1 MDTLECIESRR
12 SVRKYLDL
20 PLEFEKVGN
29 ILNAGRLAPC
39 AGNVQDW
46 KFILVTD
53 ADLRKQLAEAAMQQ
67 HWMVNA
73 PVHIVICS
81 VPAKAERMYGK
92 RGEELYSIQDCAA
105 AAQNMLLAAHAQG
118 VASCWVS
125 AFADHMVRRVLSI
138 PDSARPMA
146 IITLGYADEE
156 PSKPQ
161 KLTLDNV
168 TYIERWGD
176 RIKDFPA
183 YLGYYSQHVAK
194 AAIASKE
201 AIRRLVE
208 KWAK

>member
-1 MDTLECIESRR
+1 
-12 SVRKYLDL
+12 
-20 PLEFEKVGN
+20 
-29 ILNAGRLAPC
+29 
-39 AGNVQDW
+39 
-46 KFILVTD
+46 
-53 ADLRKQLAEAAMQQ
+53 
-67 HWMVNA
+67 
-73 PVHIVICS
+73 
-81 VPAKAERMYGK
+81 
-92 RGEELYSIQDCAA
+92 
-105 AAQNMLLAAHAQG
+105 
-118 VASCWVS
+118 
-125 AFADHMVRRVLSI
+125 MVRRVLSI
-138 PDSARPMA
+138 PENVRPMA